1 MREKRTFIGSSVVP
15 LRLVFLMWLTFSLE
29 LFLHID
35 LGYLGIKPRSFD
47 GLLGILMAPL
57 IHGSLTHLVSN
68 TFPVLF
74 LGSLLFYFY
83 PRIASV
89 VFLRCY
95 LITNILVWLLSP
107 RPSYHI
113 GASGLIYGLSAFLIF
128 YGFLRQ
134 DFLSLLISILIAVFY
149 GGIFYGVLPVD
160 ERISWESHLSGAI
173 VGVITAFDLSN
184 RNRT

>member
-1 MREKRTFIGSSVVP
+1 MPQQQSFMGSAVVP

-29 LFLHID
+29 LYLQID
-35 LGYLGIKPRSFD
+35 LGYLGVKPRSFD
-47 GLLGILMAPL
+47 GLLGILMAPM
-57 IHGSLTHLVSN
+57 IHGSFSHLVSN

-74 LGSLLFYFY
+74 LGIVLFYFY
-83 PRIASV
+83 RRFASV

-95 LITNILVWLLSP
+95 LITNILVWIFSP

-134 DFLSLLISILIAVFY
+134 DFLSLLISIIIVLAY
-149 GGIFYGVLPVD
+149 GGIFYGVLPLD
-160 ERISWESHLSGAI
+160 ERVSWESHLAGAV
-173 VGVITAFDLSN
+173 VGVVTAFDFSN

>member
-1 MREKRTFIGSSVVP
+1 MPESRSFIGSAVVP

-29 LFLHID
+29 IFLHID
-35 LGYLGIKPRSFD
+35 LGYLGIKPRAIE
-47 GLLGILMAPL
+47 GLMGIFMAPM
-57 IHGSLTHLVSN
+57 IHGSLSHLISN

-83 PRIASV
+83 RKIATV

-95 LITNILVWLLSP
+95 LVTNLLVWILSP

-113 GASGLIYGLSAFLIF
+113 GASGLIYGLSAFLML

-134 DFLSLLISILIAVFY
+134 DFLSLLISIVIVISY
-149 GGIFYGVLPVD
+149 GGIFYGVLPMD
-160 ERISWESHLSGAI
+160 ERISWESHLAGAI
-173 VGVITAFDLSN
+173 VGTISAFDLSN
-184 RNRT
+184 RNRI